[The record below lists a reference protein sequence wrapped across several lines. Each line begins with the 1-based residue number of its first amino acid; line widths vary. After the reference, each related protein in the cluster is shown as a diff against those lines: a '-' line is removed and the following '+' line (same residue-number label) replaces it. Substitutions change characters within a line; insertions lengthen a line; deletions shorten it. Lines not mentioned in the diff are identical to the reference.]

1 MNLSSKWRLSL
12 VTALVMALHQP
23 LRAQE
28 AAASNVAKP
37 SSVEIQPK
45 RSEAHIGD
53 KLKFTA
59 VAKDSSGNVIDAKP
73 SSWFADPF
81 DVAGANEDG
90 TVVFHQPGEVI
101 VGAVIAGKTGYAHVT
116 VATPSVA
123 RVDIDRVAGALPVGG
138 TAVLFATPRLA
149 NGNPRMDSTVQ
160 WMSKSPSIAA
170 VDGSGMVTGLAPGAA
185 TLVATSESGTGEVSF
200 KVVKDTV
207 KHVSVDPTVTAAKT
221 GDVVHFTARTEGPKD
236 LLTTWSVNGPGA
248 TIYPDGGFLADN
260 PGIYQVTASVGRHRG
275 VASIT
280 VSARKVEREME
291 VVSRIPIKGGDG
303 APIQTSEEWVVGNH
317 LFVGSISDRILAYDI
332 SDPDNPKP
340 LGSKKADARLI
351 NDLSTT
357 PDEKVGVFTREGASD
372 RKNGIVFFDPSDP
385 SLKTISEYTDTVTG
399 GVHSAF
405 IDGHY
410 VYVTD
415 DATGSLRVIDFQDVN
430 HPKEVARWQTESAT
444 ASTIMGP
451 FGPMSTGRYLHDL
464 YVK

>member
-1 MNLSSKWRLSL
+1 
-12 VTALVMALHQP
+12 
-23 LRAQE
+23 
-28 AAASNVAKP
+28 
-37 SSVEIQPK
+37 
-45 RSEAHIGD
+45 
-53 KLKFTA
+53 
-59 VAKDSSGNVIDAKP
+59 
-73 SSWFADPF
+73 
-81 DVAGANEDG
+81 
-90 TVVFHQPGEVI
+90 
-101 VGAVIAGKTGYAHVT
+101 
-116 VATPSVA
+116 
-123 RVDIDRVAGALPVGG
+123 
-138 TAVLFATPRLA
+138 
-149 NGNPRMDSTVQ
+149 
-160 WMSKSPSIAA
+160 
-170 VDGSGMVTGLAPGAA
+170 
-185 TLVATSESGTGEVSF
+185 
-200 KVVKDTV
+200 
-207 KHVSVDPTVTAAKT
+207 VDPTVTAAKT

-357 PDEKVGVFTREGASD
+357 PDERVGVFTREGASD

-415 DATGSLRVIDFQDVN
+415 DATGSLRIIDFRMSSI
-430 HPKEVARWQTESAT
+430 PKKWPAGRQKARPRQPSWAPSVRCLPAGICMTFT
-444 ASTIMGP
+444 
-451 FGPMSTGRYLHDL
+451 
-464 YVK
+464 